1 MVTNIA
7 TRRTQSPVPLIPA
20 STPAVGNQRNP
31 SLIESSA
38 PTLQDL
44 LVEATWLEWR
54 EAALTPQIVT
64 DLVST
69 DQTRAEFVEGARLL
83 RLDAGGKHIK
93 PQQLL
98 IADVLNAG
106 YKFNDI
112 LVPRR
117 GTKTTSIEAVLV
129 GRCAL
134 REDYAVGWTLATTG
148 QKASERF
155 KLDIVTPFDRL
166 YPDAKDAPFKL
177 DRGKGSMSARWPS
190 HGSFFAVHSPV
201 GDSFR
206 SGGYDVV
213 WVDEAGEAD
222 PEMGDD
228 LRGAVL
234 PTLDTRPGAQFIRSG
249 TAATYGTGNLLYD
262 GLQSPRG
269 GKLAYQ
275 FPKATSD
282 DELAAWEPTE
292 EHPFGRVRELIEIS
306 HPGVASGLTTLDDVR
321 DSFENMRKPGQFA
334 REYGGIFGQVGESR
348 GVLNAQSFVDAGQ
361 PGAPT
366 PPERFAIAAMPSFTQ
381 GFSSIVAAW
390 RDENGKACGYV
401 LDHRKG
407 TTWLADAAATL
418 SRRHNTPIIY
428 DSASGP
434 MRMEVEA
441 MSRMNPRPRLE
452 PQTFNNVTAAAAL
465 LVKEVNNGNSVH
477 WRQPA
482 LEGAAKIAIRRTAGA
497 GSWAF
502 GRPPRDTD
510 ADISALE
517 AWSLALR
524 WYDDNPQ
531 NALIAPIVTR

>member
-1 MVTNIA
+1 MVNPSFDTSSLPA
-7 TRRTQSPVPLIPA
+7 TGDQRNLSPVA
-20 STPAVGNQRNP
+20 NP
-31 SLIESSA
+31 PELS
-38 PTLQDL
+38 DL
-44 LVEATWLEWR
+44 LNEATWLEWR
-54 EAALTPQIVT
+54 ESALTPQVVT

-83 RLDAGGKHIK
+83 RLDANGKHIK
-93 PQQLL
+93 PQQLV

-106 YKFNDI
+106 QKFNDI

-155 KLDIVTPFDRL
+155 KLDIITPFDRL
-166 YPDAKDAPFKL
+166 YPDPKQAPFKL
-177 DRGKGSMSARWPS
+177 DRGKGSMSASWPA
-190 HGSFFAVHSPV
+190 HGSVFAVHSPV

-213 WVDEAGEAD
+213 WIDESGEAS
-222 PEMGDD
+222 PEMTDD

-249 TAATYGTGNLLYD
+249 TAAKYSKGNLLFD
-262 GLQSPRG
+262 GLESPKG
-269 GKLAYQ
+269 AKLAYR
-275 FPKATSD
+275 FPQDTSE
-282 DELAAWEPTE
+282 DELAAWEPDD
-292 EHPFGRVRELIEIS
+292 EHPFARVRELIEVS
-306 HPGVASGLTTLDDVR
+306 HPGVASGLTTLEDVR
-321 DSFENMRKPGQFA
+321 DSFENMTQPGQFA
-334 REYGGIFGQVGESR
+334 REYGGIFGQVGEGR
-348 GVLNAQSFVDAGQ
+348 GVLNAQAFMDAGLS
-361 PGAPT
+361 GEPT

-390 RDENGKACGYV
+390 RDDNGKACGYV

-407 TTWLADAAATL
+407 TTWLAEAAAAKA
-418 SRRHNTPIIY
+418 RQHNTPIIY

-434 MRMEVEA
+434 MRVEVEA
-441 MSRMNPRPRLE
+441 IRRMTPRPRLE
-452 PQTFNNVTAAAAL
+452 PQTFDNVTAAAAL
-465 LVKEVNNGNSVH
+465 LVKEINTGNACH

-482 LEGAAKIAIRRTAGA
+482 LEGAAKIAVRRAAGA

-502 GRPPRDTD
+502 GRPPRDLD

-517 AWSLALR
+517 AWSLAMR
-524 WYDDNPQ
+524 WYDDNQ
-531 NALIAPIVTR
+531 QTALIAPIMSK